1 MNFEVFGVHWVEIL
15 MRRWVDGYEDQK
27 SSLSRSYGFQNDHD
41 VCTGVLILDLS
52 GKLYENVKKADEK
65 TLSGT
70 NNEGLDTLKVDLNEN
85 FLRIFF

>member
-1 MNFEVFGVHWVEIL
+1 MEMKTRRAVWAEVTDFRMI
-15 MRRWVDGYEDQK
+15 MTY
-27 SSLSRSYGFQNDHD
+27 DHD
-41 VCTGVLILDLS
+41 VLILDLS

-70 NNEGLDTLKVDLNEN
+70 NTEGLDTLKVGLNEN

>member
-1 MNFEVFGVHWVEIL
+1 MI
-15 MRRWVDGYEDQK
+15 MTY
-27 SSLSRSYGFQNDHD
+27 DHD
-41 VCTGVLILDLS
+41 VLILDLS

-70 NNEGLDTLKVDLNEN
+70 NTEGLDTLKVGLNEN